1 MGPMS
6 PMSPMS
12 PMRLAGAGPQPH
24 GVRGMSTAS
33 DGAVYGG
40 DAAAA
45 GPAAPRRK
53 MTIPRLSLK
62 QRKGEKITM
71 LTAYDYPTARVMDA
85 EGVDVILVGD
95 SLGMVVLGYDSTTP
109 VDMAEMIHH
118 TKAVAR
124 GTEGALIV
132 GDLPFGSYLTPA
144 AAAENAVRML
154 KEGGADCVK
163 LEGGVRVCDQV
174 EAIVAGGIPVMGHIG
189 LTPQTHSQLGGY
201 GVQGKTA
208 ASAAALV
215 ADAEALQ
222 EAGCFSIVLE
232 CVPTQVADY
241 ITQRLRIP
249 TIGIG
254 SGNATAGQVLVSHD
268 VFGLFDAPP
277 RLSKR
282 YGNSRATMQSAVQAY
297 MRDVTDNGFP
307 GMDHAVKMKPRQH
320 DDFLRR
326 VGTHGADRADLTS
339 FAGKRYASASDAAAG
354 TAGAASGAS
363 EASEAAAAHLNAGTA
378 ALAAQAQAHWGSS
391 VRPVGLLSTK
401 YGLPTGGWSAG
412 VQAQQQQQQ
421 HAGMSSSS
429 AATAAAVS
437 PSEVSRPLRKVVVV
451 GGGAMGSLVASKLS
465 ALAGGAAGGAAGGLD
480 LWMLSS
486 WEDHVGAIEA
496 RGGAIDLTPLVD
508 AGVGMST
515 DMVEGETAHRGMAVR
530 ATTSAE
536 AVVECGVQ
544 ADLVI
549 IATKG
554 GESAVRAAEV
564 ARDILLAP
572 GAPVLTVQNGV
583 NGANLAAVVGADRV
597 ICGVTSHGATMLGPG
612 AVRHAGEGP
621 TYLAPFTQSA
631 ELAQRAEAV
640 AALLSR
646 AGLETTALE
655 AQELEPMVWRKLLV
669 NAVINPVT
677 ALVGRPNDCV
687 TDPAL
692 APLVD
697 SIIAE
702 VVSVANAMGVAL
714 PGDPK
719 GEVMRVARATGSNVS
734 SMLADVKRGVPTEVS
749 TINGFIV
756 QEACKFGVPVPVN
769 QNLALMLQ
777 ARTGG
782 GVQL

>member
-1 MGPMS
+1 
-6 PMSPMS
+6 
-12 PMRLAGAGPQPH
+12 
-24 GVRGMSTAS
+24 
-33 DGAVYGG
+33 
-40 DAAAA
+40 
-45 GPAAPRRK
+45 
-53 MTIPRLSLK
+53 
-62 QRKGEKITM
+62 
-71 LTAYDYPTARVMDA
+71 MD
-85 EGVDVILVGD
+85 
-95 SLGMVVLGYDSTTP
+95 
-109 VDMAEMIHH
+109 
-118 TKAVAR
+118 
-124 GTEGALIV
+124 
-132 GDLPFGSYLTPA
+132 
-144 AAAENAVRML
+144 
-154 KEGGADCVK
+154 
-163 LEGGVRVCDQV
+163 
-174 EAIVAGGIPVMGHIG
+174 
-189 LTPQTHSQLGGY
+189 
-201 GVQGKTA
+201 
-208 ASAAALV
+208 
-215 ADAEALQ
+215 
-222 EAGCFSIVLE
+222 
-232 CVPTQVADY
+232 
-241 ITQRLRIP
+241 
-249 TIGIG
+249 
-254 SGNATAGQVLVSHD
+254 
-268 VFGLFDAPP
+268 
-277 RLSKR
+277 
-282 YGNSRATMQSAVQAY
+282 
-297 MRDVTDNGFP
+297 
-307 GMDHAVKMKPRQH
+307 
-320 DDFLRR
+320 
-326 VGTHGADRADLTS
+326 
-339 FAGKRYASASDAAAG
+339 
-354 TAGAASGAS
+354 
-363 EASEAAAAHLNAGTA
+363 AGTA
-378 ALAAQAQAHWGSS
+378 ALAAQAQAHWGNST

-412 VQAQQQQQQ
+412 VQAHHQQQQQQQ

-429 AATAAAVS
+429 AAAAAAVS
-437 PSEVSRPLRKVVVV
+437 PSEVSRPLRKVVIV

-465 ALAGGAAGGAAGGLD
+465 ALAGGAAGRAAGGLD

-486 WEDHVGAIEA
+486 WEDHVEAIEA

-508 AGVGMST
+508 AGVCMGT
-515 DMVEGETAHRGMAVR
+515 DMDVDAGLVGGETAHRGMAVR

-572 GAPVLTVQNGV
+572 GAPILTVQNGV

>member
-6 PMSPMS
+6 PMR
-12 PMRLAGAGPQPH
+12 PMRPAGAGQQRH
-24 GVRGMSTAS
+24 GGVRGMSTTAS

-339 FAGKRYASASDAAAG
+339 FAGKRYASAS
-354 TAGAASGAS
+354 GAS
-363 EASEAAAAHLNAGTA
+363 EAA
-378 ALAAQAQAHWGSS
+378 ALAAQAQAHWGNST

-401 YGLPTGGWSAG
+401 YGLPAGGWSAG
-412 VQAQQQQQQ
+412 VQAHHQQQQQQQ

-429 AATAAAVS
+429 AAAAAAVS
-437 PSEVSRPLRKVVVV
+437 PSEVSRPLRKVVIV

-465 ALAGGAAGGAAGGLD
+465 ALAGGAAGRAAGGLD

-486 WEDHVGAIEA
+486 WEDHVEAIEA

-508 AGVGMST
+508 AGVCMGT
-515 DMVEGETAHRGMAVR
+515 DMDVDAGLVGGETAHRGMAVR

-572 GAPVLTVQNGV
+572 GAPILTVQNGV